1 MSGRRYYN
9 NTKSGEQTTN
19 DKMKRLKKAIDEK
32 SMKVL
37 NYIQNEEHKL
47 HYKILGSTG
56 TVYDVFF
63 MEPLQNQNLNQTNV
77 TTTNN
82 EEEQE
87 GKMTC
92 SCPDH
97 DRHKS
102 FCKHIYLVYIKIFH
116 LIPDI
121 EAVGNKINKMQYQM
135 MKNGHERF
143 MMLRQQKSEENKS
156 RTNPLEGYRYNP
168 SDECSICFDEF
179 GELPL
184 FGCKTCKNCFHDSCM
199 TAIFKYNSKCP
210 MCRSNI
216 SKNDKVEEEEDDKE
230 VSELA
235 RRIKNTIF
243 DE

>member
-1 MSGRRYYN
+1 MSTNRRYKN
-9 NTKSGEQTTN
+9 QSGEQTTN

-63 MEPLQNQNLNQTNV
+63 MEPMGQNNSNTTT
-77 TTTNN
+77 TTTN
-82 EEEQE
+82 EEVIEQE
-87 GKMTC
+87 GKMSC

-121 EAVGNKINKMQYQM
+121 EAVGNRINKMQYQM

-143 MMLRQQKSEENKS
+143 MTLRQQKTEENKK

-168 SDECSICFDEF
+168 EDECSICFDVF

-199 TAIFKYNSKCP
+199 TAIFRYNSKCP

-216 SKNDKVEEEEDDKE
+216 SKNDMKENEEEEDKE
-230 VSELA
+230 VSDLA
-235 RRIKNTIF
+235 KKIKNTIF